1 MLVFNLKSTSD
12 SKGWHKNSLVQ
23 RRDVMLKANDFRWW
37 GVALSLVLWGCGG
50 SGGQGGGTGTLHVSL
65 TDAAACG
72 FDKVY
77 VTVSKVRVHQSATA
91 REDSGGWT
99 DLVLSPAKKLDLTS
113 LVNGVLEDLGQTALP
128 AGHYTQIRLE
138 LLPNSPSEPLNN
150 SVVPTGETTETP
162 LDTPSASQSG
172 LKLIHEFD
180 VAAGTLV
187 DLILDF
193 DACRSIVTK
202 GNGGYNLKPVI
213 SVVPA
218 VVSGLITGFVNTALI
233 NPVVYAEQDGKVVKS
248 TIPDS
253 TGSFSLSPLQ
263 QSSTAGDYDV
273 VITADNAA
281 TAMIQSVPV
290 TAQAATPVSTVA
302 SPIGLAGSA
311 THTASGT
318 ITITPSTAETTIR
331 ATQTFSSSGPTI
343 EVRSTSATVSY
354 SLTLPAGAP
363 SLGSFGLL
371 PITFS
376 PDGAIAGKYQ
386 LEASADGY
394 QTQTAPADLSGGNVT
409 QNFTLPA
416 TP

>member
-1 MLVFNLKSTSD
+1 
-12 SKGWHKNSLVQ
+12 
-23 RRDVMLKANDFRWW
+23 MLKANHLRWW

-50 SGGQGGGTGTLHVSL
+50 QNSRTGTLHVSL

-91 REDSGGWT
+91 AEDSSGWT
-99 DLVLSPAKKLDLTS
+99 DIALSPAKKLDLTS

-150 SVVPTGETTETP
+150 SVVPTGGTETA
-162 LDTPSASQSG
+162 LDTPSASQTG

-193 DACRSIVTK
+193 DACRSIVKK
-202 GNGGYNLKPVI
+202 GNGGYNLKPVL

-218 VVSGLITGFVNTALI
+218 VVSGLITGFVATALS
-233 NPVVYAEQDGKVVKS
+233 NPVVYAEQLGKVVKS

-263 QSSTAGDYDV
+263 QSSTAGNYDV
-273 VITADNAA
+273 VITADDAA
-281 TAMIQSVPV
+281 TALIQSVPV

-302 SPIGLAGSA
+302 SPIGLVLSI

-318 ITITPSTAETTIR
+318 ITPSKAETTIR
-331 ATQTFSSSGPTI
+331 ATQTFSSSGPTM
-343 EVRSTSATVSY
+343 EVRSTSATGSY
-354 SLTLPAGAP
+354 SLTLPTGAP
-363 SLGSFGLL
+363 SLGSFGPL

-376 PDGAIAGKYQ
+376 PDGAIAGQYQ

-394 QTQTAPADLSGGNVT
+394 QTQTAAADLSGGDIT
-409 QNFTLPA
+409 TLDFTLPA